1 MSATA
6 TINEKYTVNGK
17 DVELAIEPNQ
27 TLLAALRNNGYTEVK
42 NGCSE
47 GQCGACIVQL
57 DGVPVNS
64 CQVLAVSARGKKIT
78 TSKGVGNYASVSAIQ
93 EAYVDAGAVQC
104 GFCIPGFIVTTDALL
119 RENPDPTED
128 EIKAY
133 LNGNLCRCTGYV
145 KIIDAVKL
153 AAKKLKKG

>member
-1 MSATA
+1 M
-6 TINEKYTVNGK
+6 
-17 DVELAIEPNQ
+17 EPNE
-27 TLLAALRNNGYTEVK
+27 TLLQVLRNNGYTEVK

-47 GQCGACIVQL
+47 GQCGACMVQL

-64 CQVLAVSARGKKIT
+64 CQVLAVSAKGKKVT
-78 TSKGVGNYASVSAIQ
+78 TSKGVGNYANVSTIQ
-93 EAYVDAGAVQC
+93 EAYVEAGAVQC
-104 GFCIPGFIVTTDALL
+104 GFCIPGFVVVTDALL
-119 RENPDPTED
+119 RENPDPGED

>member
-1 MSATA
+1 MSATT
-6 TINEKYTVNGK
+6 TIREKFTVNGK
-17 DVELAIEPNQ
+17 AVELAMEPNE
-27 TLLAALRNNGYTEVK
+27 TLLQVLRNNGYTEVK

-47 GQCGACIVQL
+47 GQCGACMVQL

-64 CQVLAVSARGKKIT
+64 CQVLAVSAKGKKVT
-78 TSKGVGNYASVSAIQ
+78 TSKGVGNYANVSAIQ
-93 EAYVDAGAVQC
+93 EAYVEAGAVQC
-104 GFCIPGFIVTTDALL
+104 GFCIPGFVVVTDALL
-119 RENPDPTED
+119 RENPDPGED